1 MKLETLNDLFLEQL
15 KDLYS
20 AENQLV
26 EAMPKMQEKATSE
39 ELKAAFK
46 MHLSETEK
54 HVQRLAQIFQELGM
68 DGGGHECKAM
78 KGIIKEGEELMKQ
91 DADADVMDAGL
102 IAAAQRIEHYEISG
116 YGTACTYAK
125 QLGYT
130 QALELMKQTIN
141 EEKMADEKLSII
153 AETNVNLDAE
163 H

>member
-26 EAMPKMQEKATSE
+26 EAMPKMEAKASSL
-39 ELKAAFK
+39 ELKSAFK
-46 MHLSETEK
+46 MHLAETEH

-68 DGGGHECKAM
+68 DGGGHKCKAM
-78 KGIIKEGEELMKQ
+78 EGIIKEGDELMKQ
-91 DADADVMDAGL
+91 DADPDVMDAGL
-102 IAAAQRIEHYEISG
+102 IAAAQRVEHYEISG

-125 QLGYT
+125 QLGYNN
-130 QALELMKQTIN
+130 ALDLLKQTIN

-153 AETNVNLDAE
+153 AESTVNLEAE